1 MRAGRIGSAVAAHK
15 GAPRFRQRQALR
27 RKLGEELPRGSVG
40 EALARGLL
48 DSDCESCSGR
58 RRTSHITAAVRATD
72 YVRKVRAALAA
83 KKAATAAAA
92 AVILTEDEE
101 DGEEVWIEE
110 DEDSDPGHVPLGKKG
125 PDDPPDG
132 AGGLEGRVGTAFSQP
147 PDGGCARQWSIAQ
160 RTALRG
166 VRKVV
171 GARKGHEAGSC
182 AGAQEV
188 YNGKWRIP
196 GELWG
201 DQAFD
206 DRARAR
212 RKGHEV
218 QVQLPRC
225 SREKV
230 LAVHSQGDGQ
240 GKLLGLRQ
248 AKGKLVH
255 ARWGHRGVSREGK
268 PEGYL

>member
-1 MRAGRIGSAVAAHK
+1 MRMWTEPILVDDIGPRCRHFPKHSSAFHWNMPIETDHNKRRPLKK
-15 GAPRFRQRQALR
+15 GQRPKKKDHSLKRAL
-27 RKLGEELPRGSVG
+27 
-40 EALARGLL
+40 
-48 DSDCESCSGR
+48 
-58 RRTSHITAAVRATD
+58 
-72 YVRKVRAALAA
+72 
-83 KKAATAAAA
+83 KKAQR
-92 AVILTEDEE
+92 LKDE
-101 DGEEVWIEE
+101 
-110 DEDSDPGHVPLGKKG
+110 HLPLFFWAKWV
-125 PDDPPDG
+125 
-132 AGGLEGRVGTAFSQP
+132 LQ
-147 PDGGCARQWSIAQ
+147 
-160 RTALRG
+160 
-166 VRKVV
+166 VV

-196 GELWG
+196 GELW
-201 DQAFD
+201 DDRAFD

-248 AKGKLVH
+248 AKGKPVH